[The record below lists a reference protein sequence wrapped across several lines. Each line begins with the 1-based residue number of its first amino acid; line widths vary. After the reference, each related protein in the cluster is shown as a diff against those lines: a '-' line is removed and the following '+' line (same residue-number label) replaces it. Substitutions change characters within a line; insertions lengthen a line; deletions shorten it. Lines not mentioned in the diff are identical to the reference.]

1 MHAKNNTMKKID
13 IQFVIIMAILLV
25 VARPTTVQAQVGI
38 GTELPH
44 ASAQLEIAADGKGI
58 LIPRMAEADRPASP
72 ATGLLIYQTDNQ
84 AGFYYYTG
92 TAWEKLGA
100 ETGAPG
106 SIGGGEAIV
115 SFTSGG
121 SVAMHSYVQGG
132 SGRLIV
138 VGNGTS
144 VPWVRTLGDINLE
157 QGAYLPIT
165 MPRSGRVSSFYAL
178 FSLSEDIRQVDDD
191 IRVTAQ
197 LYHAAPGSNMF
208 TPLEGASIE
217 MTGLTSTSTK
227 GALIEGDLPN
237 LNIHL
242 PRKSRLLLV
251 YFATT
256 ATTMVYVQGY
266 ATASITID

>member
-1 MHAKNNTMKKID
+1 MKKID
-13 IQFVIIMAILLV
+13 IQFMIIMAILLV

-115 SFTSGG
+115 SFTSG
-121 SVAMHSYVQGG
+121 SAISMNSHLPGG
-132 SGRLIV
+132 SGRFYI

-144 VPWVRTLGDINLE
+144 AYWDGALGDLNLGL
-157 QGAYLPIT
+157 GAYLPVT
-165 MPRSGRVSSFYAL
+165 MSRSGTISSFYAL
-178 FSLSEDIRQVDDD
+178 LSLSQDIRQVDDN

-208 TPLEGASIE
+208 TALEGTSIE

-227 GALIEGDLPN
+227 ETMIEGDLPN

-251 YFATT
+251 YSATT
-256 ATTMVYVQGY
+256 AANKVYVQGY